1 MKGFLYF
8 FKYALRK
15 QPKYILL
22 SVLST
27 VMSALSPVLL
37 IYIPKLILD
46 TAADGFEE
54 EAILF
59 VLLYVAS
66 FLILNIGTSWVGYG
80 AGNYSSR
87 LFSDFQMD
95 MSERLMDADLDM
107 LESNAFQEQSE
118 KAKNY
123 IYAGGWGFGYI
134 FTCSM
139 QIIQHSITAI
149 SYIYIIYKFSPLV
162 VAVNLLFTLISF
174 RVGGSIKKKEKQDQD
189 EKIKHER
196 KTHYYT
202 NIISDHK
209 YMKDIRVFS
218 YKPTLL
224 RKMRNHYDANV
235 RFYARIRGR
244 HVLSETLSNLFY
256 VIQIGLGYFF
266 VISMLVRG
274 TISVGDFTLYISA
287 LTSYAQIMGA
297 ILDKIV
303 YVHSFDMY
311 FQDFRDYMNIPKMQ
325 SGSGRVVDCS
335 RPLSIEFRNVSF
347 RYGTSDT
354 YALENINLKLDSA
367 DRIAIVG
374 ENGSGKSTFIKLL
387 MRLYD
392 PTEGTILVNGVDIR
406 EYSYEDYIGLFSAA
420 FQDYSLFAAT
430 IEENITMSDQEK
442 MEESFVQELS
452 ELGLLDKVINQYPQH
467 FDTNVYRIFDDRGI
481 EPSGGEGQQIAIARS
496 LHRVSKV
503 KILDEPTAALD
514 PRIEYEL
521 YQKYDLITQGAISFF
536 VSHRLGSCKFANRI
550 LVFSKGN
557 IVEDGSHS
565 ELMQKCGLYSELFSN
580 QASLY
585 QKEEG

>member
-174 RVGGSIKKKEKQDQD
+174 RVGGSIKKK
-189 EKIKHER
+189 R
-196 KTHYYT
+196 
-202 NIISDHK
+202 S
-209 YMKDIRVFS
+209 
-218 YKPTLL
+218 
-224 RKMRNHYDANV
+224 
-235 RFYARIRGR
+235 RIRTR
-244 HVLSETLSNLFY
+244 RLS
-256 VIQIGLGYFF
+256 
-266 VISMLVRG
+266 M
-274 TISVGDFTLYISA
+274 
-287 LTSYAQIMGA
+287 
-297 ILDKIV
+297 
-303 YVHSFDMY
+303 
-311 FQDFRDYMNIPKMQ
+311 
-325 SGSGRVVDCS
+325 SGR
-335 RPLSIEFRNVSF
+335 
-347 RYGTSDT
+347 
-354 YALENINLKLDSA
+354 
-367 DRIAIVG
+367 
-374 ENGSGKSTFIKLL
+374 
-387 MRLYD
+387 
-392 PTEGTILVNGVDIR
+392 PTTI
-406 EYSYEDYIGLFSAA
+406 
-420 FQDYSLFAAT
+420 
-430 IEENITMSDQEK
+430 
-442 MEESFVQELS
+442 
-452 ELGLLDKVINQYPQH
+452 P
-467 FDTNVYRIFDDRGI
+467 
-481 EPSGGEGQQIAIARS
+481 
-496 LHRVSKV
+496 
-503 KILDEPTAALD
+503 
-514 PRIEYEL
+514 
-521 YQKYDLITQGAISFF
+521 ISFPT
-536 VSHRLGSCKFANRI
+536 I
-550 LVFSKGN
+550 N
-557 IVEDGSHS
+557 I
-565 ELMQKCGLYSELFSN
+565 
-580 QASLY
+580 
-585 QKEEG
+585 